1 VVKITTKAIS
11 MKLKAE
17 SAIRSDSKVDEL
29 YEKVLKAI
37 KDKADNGEFSLMYR
51 VKGYD
56 RNTMN
61 KVGRKL
67 KEEDGF
73 DTFGYDLFIYY
84 LRIKWD

>member
-1 VVKITTKAIS
+1 VVNITTKAIS

-17 SAIRSDSKVDEL
+17 SAIRNDNQVDEL

-37 KDKADNGEFSLMYR
+37 RDKADNGEFSLMYR

-56 RNTMN
+56 RKTMN

-67 KEEDGF
+67 HEEDGF
-73 DTFGYDLFIYY
+73 DTFGYDIFLYY
-84 LRIKWD
+84 LKVSWN